1 MKHPSEMTNEEILH
15 NNAVVQSKLN
25 NLLID
30 TLEDL
35 GLRIT
40 ILEEQMRTLQEE
52 RFTLGAVRYTR

>member
-40 ILEEQMRTLQEE
+40 ILEEQMRTLKEE